1 MFKLGFRTDAE
12 GSFKK
17 IENRTVRTPV
27 VSHVPRRDMGA
38 GRDHRSEKTTLKD
51 INPMQGGDGTT
62 PHTPLLDDLRER
74 GNLKEWV
81 GKIRGTKASLGS
93 QDKVQT
99 IDQTAPLVGMQWE
112 IAHLQELDEVHV
124 GALVPIKKLEAK
136 VGGPTYVGSDLGPFA
151 MCYVE
156 EKGWIAETLGPS
168 SKDWKRLARKVKPK
182 SNNEGKS
189 PIKVKREGPTPLQE
203 LDPNIKNFH
212 DISNSIQVFENN
224 DGAAQAK
231 WKRLPRMEVG
241 TSSIS
246 AGLVGSKRPMDMAS
260 ELNELLSK
268 QCWLLIWIKKI
279 NLFWRWLDPSLA
291 RSNELRNLD
300 LQGQLAVQE
309 LVVVV

>member
-1 MFKLGFRTDAE
+1 M
-12 GSFKK
+12 
-17 IENRTVRTPV
+17 
-27 VSHVPRRDMGA
+27 SHVPRKDTGA
-38 GRDHRSEKTTLKD
+38 RKDHGFKKTTLKD
-51 INPMQGGDGTT
+51 SNPMQGGIGTA
-62 PHTPLLDDLRER
+62 PHTPLSEDLHEK

-81 GKIRGTKASLGS
+81 GKIRGTKAFLGS
-93 QDKVQT
+93 QDKAQI
-99 IDQTAPLVGMQWE
+99 IDQAEPLVGMQWE
-112 IAHLQELDEVHV
+112 TANLQEVDEVHV

-136 VGGPTYVGSDLGPFA
+136 VGGPTNVGLDLGPLA

-156 EKGWIAETLGPS
+156 EKGWIVETLGPS
-168 SKDWKRLARKVKPK
+168 SKHWKRLAREVKSK
-182 SNNEGKS
+182 SESEGKS
-189 PIKVKREGPTPLQE
+189 QIKVRREGPTPLQE

-279 NLFWRWLDPSLA
+279 NLFWWWLDPSPA